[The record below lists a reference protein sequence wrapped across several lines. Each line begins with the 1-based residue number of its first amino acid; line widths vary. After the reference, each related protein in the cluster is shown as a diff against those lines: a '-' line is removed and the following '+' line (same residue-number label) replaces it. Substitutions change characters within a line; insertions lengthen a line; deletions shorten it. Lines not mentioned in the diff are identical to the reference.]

1 MLEQSSIHVST
12 GDQSKVG
19 VRPQLKYV
27 PVSFFAA
34 VLGLTGTTIAWQRV
48 ERLLALPF
56 AISGVA
62 LILSLAAFLSIA
74 IIYALKTARHFDAV
88 KREFAHPVKINF
100 FPTISISL
108 LLFSIAFLRLNHD
121 ISRYVWIAGT
131 VAQLVLTLAILSAW
145 MQRSTL
151 QIQHINP
158 AWFIPVV
165 GNIIVPI
172 AGVDHA
178 PAEISWFFF
187 SVGLIFWIALF
198 TLVLYRLIFH
208 QPPLSERLI
217 PTLFIMMVPPAIGFI
232 SYIKLMEQAISGFE
246 LDNFA
251 RILYYVAL
259 FLFVL
264 LLVQYRQ
271 FVKIPFYLSWWAY
284 SFPTAAITIATVLMA
299 AKTGSVFF
307 QALAYILLVALVA
320 LIFLLLVR
328 TFSAIINKKVF
339 VEED

>member
-1 MLEQSSIHVST
+1 MIDQSSIHVST
-12 GDQSKVG
+12 GDQHKAD
-19 VRPQLKYV
+19 VRMRLKYM

-34 VLGLTGTTIAWQRV
+34 VLGLTGATIAWQRA

-74 IIYALKTARHFDAV
+74 TIYALKTARHFDAV

-121 ISRYVWIAGT
+121 ISRDVWIAGT
-131 VAQLVLTLAILSAW
+131 VAQLVFTIAILSAW

-187 SVGLIFWIALF
+187 SFGLIFWIALF

-208 QPPLSERLI
+208 QPPLPERLI
-217 PTLFIMMVPPAIGFI
+217 PTLFIMMAPPAIGFI
-232 SYIKLMEQAISGFE
+232 SYVKLMEHAISGFE
-246 LDNFA
+246 LDSFA
-251 RILYYVAL
+251 RILYYVGL
-259 FLFVL
+259 FLFML

-284 SFPTAAITIATVLMA
+284 SFPTAAITIATVLMV
-299 AKTGSVFF
+299 AKTGLLFF
-307 QALAYILLVALVA
+307 HALAYILLVALAA
-320 LIFLLLVR
+320 LITLLLVR
-328 TFSAIINKKVF
+328 TFSAIINRKVF

>member
-12 GDQSKVG
+12 GDQSKGG

-34 VLGLTGTTIAWQRV
+34 VLGLTGATIAWQRV